1 MKRGKGSKKS
11 EVCAPALVLLGSREV
26 VQFPTME
33 KVRHQI
39 LFSKINTDSKNN
51 SKNLQSDFI

>member
-1 MKRGKGSKKS
+1 MKCGKGSKKS

-51 SKNLQSDFI
+51 SKKLTK